1 MINEYLKI
9 KVIGV
14 LDEPL
19 KLCYHYLEKLTIA
32 QNKYRTDV
40 LCNLFLFIL
49 CVNDIINKVHE
60 VQ

>member
-9 KVIGV
+9 KEIGV

-32 QNKYRTDV
+32 QNKYYEYIKST
-40 LCNLFLFIL
+40 LYGS
-49 CVNDIINKVHE
+49 
-60 VQ
+60 

>member
-9 KVIGV
+9 KEIGV

-32 QNKYRTDV
+32 QNKYFV
-40 LCNLFLFIL
+40 QFGGGEKAEIL
-49 CVNDIINKVHE
+49 KFC
-60 VQ
+60 